1 MNGSPSTVPD
11 PGAIKIWF
19 VQVNGKIDEM
29 HAAIFATSGW
39 LIFKTHTHS
48 TEDLL
53 SNNPTLEGI
62 RSLLGQIDNVVQGWM
77 QNGTADAGL
86 AQFYYDSRILVEQRL
101 SGLRAEIIARKPT
114 FWEAILHTIG
124 HLLQLAR
131 KLLPALPAMLLRSL
145 GIRIDAAQQ
154 HLQER
159 SDEIDDLIDGL
170 LRR

>member
-1 MNGSPSTVPD
+1 MDTAPSVTPD
-11 PGAIKIWF
+11 PGAIKLWF
-19 VQVNGKIDEM
+19 AQVNGKIDEI

-39 LIFKTHTHS
+39 LVFKTHTHS

-62 RSLLGQIDNVVQGWM
+62 RSLLGQIDNVVQSWL
-77 QNGTADAGL
+77 QSDTADAPL
-86 AQFYYDSRILVEQRL
+86 AQFYYDNRILVEQRL
-101 SGLRAEIIARKPT
+101 SSLRAEIIARKPT

-124 HLLQLAR
+124 HLLQLVR

-145 GIRIDAAQQ
+145 GIRVDAMQQ

-159 SDEIDDLIDGL
+159 SDDLDDLIDGL